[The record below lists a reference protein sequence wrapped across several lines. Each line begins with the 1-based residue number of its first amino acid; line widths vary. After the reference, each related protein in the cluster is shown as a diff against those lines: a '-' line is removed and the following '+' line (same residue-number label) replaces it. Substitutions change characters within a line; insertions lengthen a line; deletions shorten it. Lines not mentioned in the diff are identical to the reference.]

1 MNTIRSVCVY
11 CGSSPGNDKAYVE
24 AGRALGRA
32 LAQSNLR
39 LVYGGGT
46 KGIMGAVAEGSMR
59 AGGKVL
65 GIIPR
70 FLMNKEAT
78 ETGLDRLDEVV
89 ITDNMH
95 QRKQRMFEE
104 SDAFVALPGGIGTVE
119 EIVEMMTWAQ
129 LGHHRKPMVF
139 ASIGGFW
146 SPMIALLDHM
156 RDEGFIHTAH
166 HVRPLIVEDVEAIVP
181 TILSAASATGT
192 PAEGVPSII
201 EKM

>member
-11 CGSSPGNDKAYVE
+11 CGSSPGHDPAYVE
-24 AGRALGRA
+24 AGRTLGRA
-32 LAQSNLR
+32 LAHSSLR
-39 LVYGGGT
+39 LVYGG
-46 KGIMGAVAEGSMR
+46 E
-59 AGGKVL
+59 
-65 GIIPR
+65 
-70 FLMNKEAT
+70 
-78 ETGLDRLDEVV
+78 RLDEVV

-139 ASIGGFW
+139 ANIGGFW
-146 SPMIALLDHM
+146 DPMLTLLDHM

-166 HVRPLIVEDVEAIVP
+166 QVRPLVVNEVEAIVP
-181 TILSAASATGT
+181 AVLSAASAIGT
-192 PAEGVPSII
+192 PA
-201 EKM
+201 

>member
-1 MNTIRSVCVY
+1 
-11 CGSSPGNDKAYVE
+11 
-24 AGRALGRA
+24 
-32 LAQSNLR
+32 
-39 LVYGGGT
+39 
-46 KGIMGAVAEGSMR
+46 MGAVSEGTVR

-139 ASIGGFW
+139 ANIGGFW
-146 SPMIALLDHM
+146 DPMLALLDHM

-166 HVRPLIVEDVEAIVP
+166 QVRPLVVNEVEAIVP
-181 TILSAASATGT
+181 AILSAASAIGT